1 MNGFTRDQKGLLL
14 YLESRSMDHRDIVNT
29 LHMSHGDLEQAAEW
43 AKEGFLL
50 AWRRLPW
57 AWVDQYSES
66 GMKGCT
72 HFVKLSAQAVAQ
84 AHQFRQERA
93 DFGAK
98 HTEALLE
105 EVFA

>member
-1 MNGFTRDQKGLLL
+1 MNVLTREQKGLLL
-14 YLESRSMDHRDIVNT
+14 YLETRAVDHRGIVST
-29 LHMSHGDLEQAAEW
+29 LHMNQGDLLQAAEW
-43 AKEGFLL
+43 GKEGFLL

-66 GMKGCT
+66 GQKGCT

-84 AHQFRQERA
+84 AHQLRQERA
-93 DFGAK
+93 EFGAK
-98 HTEALLE
+98 HTEALLQ